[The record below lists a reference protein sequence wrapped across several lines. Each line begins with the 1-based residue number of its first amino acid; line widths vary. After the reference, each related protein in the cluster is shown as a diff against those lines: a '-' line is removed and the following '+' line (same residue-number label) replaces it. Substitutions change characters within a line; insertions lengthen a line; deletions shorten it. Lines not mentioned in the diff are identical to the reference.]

1 MKKYHSTRYTE
12 YKQKD
17 IGTSC
22 TSVLTSRL
30 QCFNLSKKCW
40 KQYHQNLLFH
50 FQLKYEVNIE
60 IFSGEFVLIEYVTKF
75 SEF

>member
-1 MKKYHSTRYTE
+1 MHIHEKKKITRYEKYHSTRYTE

-30 QCFNLSKKCW
+30 QCFNLSKKC
-40 KQYHQNLLFH
+40 
-50 FQLKYEVNIE
+50 
-60 IFSGEFVLIEYVTKF
+60 
-75 SEF
+75 